1 MTPEIEA
8 RLEKLNIKVLFPA
21 KELTLLGR
29 DDLMSVVSKNG
40 SIGSTGIMTEHGFA
54 FIVWKQGRAFM
65 AAKGVETA
73 ATDEQVERVRRFS
86 EDVKSA
92 MGV

>member
-21 KELTLLGR
+21 KELALLGR
-29 DDLMSVVSKNG
+29 EDLMSLVSNNG
-40 SIGSTGIMTEHGFA
+40 SIGSTGMMTEHGFA
-54 FIVWKQGRAFM
+54 FIVWKQGQAYM
-65 AAKGVETA
+65 AAKGVETP
-73 ATDEQVERVRRFS
+73 ATEEQVERVRQFS